1 MMWPVLTKVQYER
14 LPEILS
20 NRKIWVQIGISL
32 VLNWLV
38 GPFIMLALAWATLP
52 DQPEYRI
59 GVILV
64 GLARCIAMVMI
75 WNQLAGG
82 DHNYCAILVVINS
95 VLQIV
100 LYAPMAIFFI
110 NVISHEE
117 AFSLEYSTVAIDV
130 VIVSICQ
137 YIHIRAQLKQ

>member
-1 MMWPVLTKVQYER
+1 
-14 LPEILS
+14 
-20 NRKIWVQIGISL
+20 
-32 VLNWLV
+32 
-38 GPFIMLALAWATLP
+38 
-52 DQPEYRI
+52 
-59 GVILV
+59 
-64 GLARCIAMVMI
+64 MI

-95 VLQIV
+95 VLQII

-110 NVISHEE
+110 NVISREE